1 MPRTMV
7 LAEPLAVL
15 VDPTADD
22 ALDDLMSLA
31 RRHLQTFVELS
42 LDLELTAFLG
52 CGRHARSPERKSYR
66 NGSYTRDLATG
77 LGLLQ
82 ELRVP
87 RCRDKGF
94 VPSLFARYQRRQ
106 KQVDHL
112 MRTLFFL
119 GVSTRGVSEALE
131 VLLGFEPSPAAVS
144 SVVAELDEQ
153 VKAFHR
159 RPLTDDYVYLFLDG
173 VTMTIKELPHA
184 VKRLVLVAYG
194 ITSDGHR
201 VLLDYKIV
209 TSESTGEWERFLND
223 LYERGFWGEHLRLI
237 TTDGGTGVRAALP
250 LVYGDVPHQLCW
262 AHKLRNVSGHLKQ
275 EQQSP
280 CLRQAAKIYGAP
292 NRREARKAWEAWQKR
307 WEGEAPKAVECLARD
322 LEALLQF
329 LDCPPEHHR
338 RIRTTN
344 YIERLF
350 REVRRRTRLMGAF
363 ANRASCDRML
373 YGVLTRINRNWSRK
387 ALPGFTHQG

>member
-7 LAEPLAVL
+7 LAEPLSVL
-15 VDPTADD
+15 VDPTAEGG
-22 ALDDLMSLA
+22 LDDLMSLA
-31 RRHLQTFVELS
+31 RRHLKTFVELS

-52 CGRHARSPERKSYR
+52 CGRHVRSPERKSYR
-66 NGSYTRDLATG
+66 NGYYTRDLATG
-77 LGLLQ
+77 LGLLS

-87 RCRDKGF
+87 RCRDRGF
-94 VPSLFARYQRRQ
+94 VPTLFEQYQRRQ

-112 MRTLFFL
+112 VRTLFFL

-144 SVVAELDEQ
+144 SIVAELDAQ

-159 RPLTDDYVYLFLDG
+159 RPLSDDYVYLFLDG

-194 ITSDGHR
+194 ITREGHR

-209 TSESTGEWERFLND
+209 PSESTTEWERFLND
-223 LYERGFWGEHLRLI
+223 LYERGLTGEQLRLI
-237 TTDGGTGVRAALP
+237 TTDGGQGVRAALE
-250 LVYGDVPHQLCW
+250 LVYGEVSHQLCW
-262 AHKLRNVSGHLKQ
+262 AHKLRNVAGHLKK
-275 EQQSP
+275 EQQRP
-280 CLRQAAKIYGAP
+280 CLRQAATIYRAT
-292 NRREARKAWEAWQKR
+292 NRREARQAWERWRKR
-307 WEGEAPKAVECLARD
+307 WEGEAPQAVACLARD
-322 LEALLQF
+322 LEALLPF
-329 LDCPPEHHR
+329 LECPPAHQR
-338 RIRTTN
+338 RVRTTN

-363 ANRASCDRML
+363 ANKASCDRML
-373 YGVLTRINRNWSRK
+373 YGTLTRVNRNWSRK
-387 ALPGFTHQG
+387 ALPGFTQQG

>member
-1 MPRTMV
+1 MPGTMV
-7 LAEPLAVL
+7 LSEPLSVL
-15 VDPTADD
+15 VDPSADG
-22 ALDDLMSLA
+22 ALDDLLSVM
-31 RRHLQTFVELS
+31 RRHLKSFVEMS
-42 LDLELTAFLG
+42 LDLELTAYLG
-52 CGRHARSPERKSYR
+52 CGRHARTPGRKSYR
-66 NGSYTRDLATG
+66 NGYYTRDLATG

-94 VPSLFARYQRRQ
+94 VPSLFERYQRRQ
-106 KQVDHL
+106 KRVDQL
-112 MRTLFFL
+112 VRTLFFL

-144 SVVAELDEQ
+144 SIVAELDTQ

-159 RPLTDDYVYLFLDG
+159 RALPDDYVYLFLDG
-173 VTMTIKELPHA
+173 VTMTIKELPQA

-194 ITSDGHR
+194 ITQDGR
-201 VLLDYKIV
+201 RELLDYRIV
-209 TSESTGEWERFLND
+209 KSESTAEWERFLND
-223 LYERGFWGEHLRLI
+223 LYERGFRGEQLRLI

-250 LVYGDVPHQLCW
+250 LVYGEVEHQLCW
-262 AHKLRNVSGHLKQ
+262 AHKLRNVAGHLRK

-280 CLRQAAKIYGAP
+280 CLRQAARIYGAS
-292 NRREARKAWEAWQKR
+292 NRREARKAWEAWRAR
-307 WEGEAPKAVECLARD
+307 WEEEAPTAVECLARD
-322 LEALLQF
+322 LEALLHF
-329 LDCPPEHHR
+329 LDCPKEHHR

-363 ANRASCDRML
+363 ANKASCDRML
-373 YGVLTRINRNWSRK
+373 YGTLTRVDRNWSRK
-387 ALPGFTHQG
+387 RLPGFTHQG